1 MAASIFEHSNQRQ
14 CNRVHI
20 FFFRFAIS
28 HYCFITFI
36 QKWFSPWFPKTGGQ
50 VRQSVG
56 EEIQTTTSLMHQSP
70 KSTCLLKFVSYH
82 FFNIRKLFIMVVS
95 IQEKHNWNHSHI
107 IPGRQHIPD
116 RTNWRFLLQLSQWL
130 CSEDRNRFYKLPRI
144 LDTQ

>member
-1 MAASIFEHSNQRQ
+1 MAVSIFEHSNQRQ
-14 CNRVHI
+14 CNRVQI

-50 VRQSVG
+50 GRQSVG

-82 FFNIRKLFIMVVS
+82 FLTSANDLSWLYRFRKSTIGTIPILFPVANISQIERIGVF
-95 IQEKHNWNHSHI
+95 
-107 IPGRQHIPD
+107 
-116 RTNWRFLLQLSQWL
+116 FLQLSQWL
-130 CSEDRNRFYKLPRI
+130 CSEDRNRFYKLPRV
-144 LDTQ
+144 LDKQ